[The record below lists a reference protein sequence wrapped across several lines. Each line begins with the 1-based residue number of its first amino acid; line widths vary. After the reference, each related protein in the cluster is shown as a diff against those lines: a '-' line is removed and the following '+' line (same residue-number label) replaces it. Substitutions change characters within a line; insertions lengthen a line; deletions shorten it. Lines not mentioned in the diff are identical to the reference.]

1 MKGIVLQRLNDKII
15 VLTNNGDFI
24 EIDKPDDFVD
34 IGEEIVI
41 NTPAK
46 DKKLIFRRFIYAAA
60 VFLLFFIGGYGAYG
74 YYTPKGY
81 VNVDINPSIEIA
93 YNLYGEPIKLRA
105 LNEDG
110 NKVIKKIDKS
120 HLKSVDIAINEIIKI
135 SEEERFISK
144 EKENTIIITIT
155 ELNKKIDA
163 QNLEKAVDNYVKES
177 KIAAKIILL
186 KGDKKIYEKAKEQN
200 ISPCKLILIDQA
212 KEKSSGNE
220 LNDIDKKS
228 VKEIINIIN
237 EEEHRSNEL
246 QKEKTDKIKS
256 NADQKIS
263 MEKEEGKSENTQYVK
278 KENDTSKEK
287 TKEYKNQQKE
297 KEKENKEKEK
307 ENKEKEKENKEKEK
321 EKAKEKD
328 KENKEK
334 VKEKEKENKEKD
346 KEQKKNNIKNKK
358 DFT

>member
-15 VLTNNGDFI
+15 VLTKDGDFI

-60 VFLLFFIGGYGAYG
+60 VFLMFFIGGYGAYG
-74 YYTPKGY
+74 YYAPKGY

-93 YNLYGEPIKLRA
+93 YNLYGKPIKLRA

-120 HLKSVDIAINEIIKI
+120 HLKSVDIVINEIIKI

-144 EKENTIIITIT
+144 EKENTIIITVT
-155 ELNKKIDA
+155 ELNKKIDD
-163 QNLEKAVDNYVKES
+163 QNLEKAVDNYIKES

-186 KGDKKIYEKAKEQN
+186 KGNKTIYEKAKEQS
-200 ISPCKLILIDQA
+200 ISPCKLILIDKA

-237 EEEHRSNEL
+237 EEEYKSNEL
-246 QKEKTDKIKS
+246 KKEKKDKIES

-263 MEKEEGKSENTQYVK
+263 IEKEEGKSDNTQYAK

-287 TKEYKNQQKE
+287 IKEYKNQQKEKDKEYKNQQKE
-297 KEKENKEKEK
+297 KEKENKEKAKEQEK
-307 ENKEKEKENKEKEK
+307 ENKEK
-321 EKAKEKD
+321 A
-328 KENKEK
+328 
-334 VKEKEKENKEKD
+334 KEKEKENKEKD

>member
-1 MKGIVLQRLNDKII
+1 MSNIYGL
-15 VLTNNGDFI
+15 
-24 EIDKPDDFVD
+24 
-34 IGEEIVI
+34 IGE
-41 NTPAK
+41 
-46 DKKLIFRRFIYAAA
+46 KLGHSFSPQIHNMIFE
-60 VFLLFFIGGYGAYG
+60 
-74 YYTPKGY
+74 
-81 VNVDINPSIEIA
+81 NINPKA
-93 YNLYGEPIKLRA
+93 VYNLFE
-105 LNEDG
+105 
-110 NKVIKKIDKS
+110 IKK
-120 HLKSVDIAINEIIKI
+120 E
-135 SEEERFISK
+135 
-144 EKENTIIITIT
+144 
-155 ELNKKIDA
+155 
-163 QNLEKAVDNYVKES
+163 NLEKAVDNYVKES

-297 KEKENKEKEK
+297 KEKENKEK
-307 ENKEKEKENKEKEK
+307 
-321 EKAKEKD
+321 
-328 KENKEK
+328 
-334 VKEKEKENKEKD
+334 D